1 MSGEEATTVLFVL
14 SRPGLGGMERM
25 TTALA
30 RALDP
35 TRHRPVLCW
44 LKEAKGGGDGQ
55 DLGPACYC
63 GLLRGKWDVR
73 VAGRL
78 CAIMRRE
85 RPAVVFGLG
94 SGDAAFWGRL
104 AGRLTRAPRVVWW
117 LHSMR
122 GEAGRLNR
130 ALVRWTDAVVALSP
144 RHGEYVSRAYGVPA
158 AKVAVVPNGVDWAA
172 FQNGRREAVRES
184 LGLSAEEQVVGAVGG
199 LRPVKGYDVLVRAAA
214 GFLRQGSGSRR
225 LVIVGEGEMREP
237 LRRLAEELGIGGR
250 VMLLGARRDVPELL
264 SAFDVFALS
273 SRSEAFP
280 LSVLEAMATG
290 LPVVATEVGC
300 LSEVVRP
307 GETGMLAAPGRPE
320 ALAEAIGG
328 LLADPALAR
337 EMGRRGR
344 EVVREEY
351 TLARS
356 AKRLEALVE
365 RLVWDRGPV
374 ALDN

>member
-1 MSGEEATTVLFVL
+1 
-14 SRPGLGGMERM
+14 
-25 TTALA
+25 
-30 RALDP
+30 
-35 TRHRPVLCW
+35 
-44 LKEAKGGGDGQ
+44 
-55 DLGPACYC
+55 
-63 GLLRGKWDVR
+63 
-73 VAGRL
+73 
-78 CAIMRRE
+78 
-85 RPAVVFGLG
+85 
-94 SGDAAFWGRL
+94 
-104 AGRLTRAPRVVWW
+104 
-117 LHSMR
+117 
-122 GEAGRLNR
+122 
-130 ALVRWTDAVVALSP
+130 
-144 RHGEYVSRAYGVPA
+144 
-158 AKVAVVPNGVDWAA
+158 
-172 FQNGRREAVRES
+172 
-184 LGLSAEEQVVGAVGG
+184 
-199 LRPVKGYDVLVRAAA
+199 
-214 GFLRQGSGSRR
+214 
-225 LVIVGEGEMREP
+225 MREP

-300 LSEVVRP
+300 LPEVVRP

-356 AKRLEALVE
+356 AERLEALVD
-365 RLVWDRGPV
+365 LS
-374 ALDN
+374 LIHI